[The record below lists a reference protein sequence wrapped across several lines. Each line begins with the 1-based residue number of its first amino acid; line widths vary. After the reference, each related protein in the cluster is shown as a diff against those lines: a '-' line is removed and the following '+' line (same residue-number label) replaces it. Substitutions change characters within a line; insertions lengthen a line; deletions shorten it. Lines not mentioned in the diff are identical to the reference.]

1 MSADIARAREQF
13 RARNMAA
20 VIDARK
26 RIEAFRSQAMATFEK
41 TKKEREKVITEVAQ
55 TLNYTVRDVQ
65 TRHELVRRR
74 LRQESVRR
82 DVHVRVSRSLG
93 ALSDF
98 LNMQREESIDE
109 QKLLAAIA
117 DPAISGSSADKRR
130 KASVSDL
137 IISAQK
143 QLIQQSEFINVAA
156 HELRTPIMPILAYA
170 EILESSMSGRSVE
183 LEAIKRNAV
192 RLQRL
197 AENILNV
204 ARIDSK
210 TLSLRREVFELN
222 LFVEEIISEKRAT
235 TMVDLKFE
243 PSAEEVV
250 VSADRERIAQVTS
263 NLLDNAIKFTSE
275 GQVVVSV
282 KRGEGE
288 AVIQV
293 ADNGPGIDPN
303 MFQVLFT
310 KFGARSQGGTGLGL
324 FICKGIVEAHGGKI
338 SAKNRGEY
346 GSGGALFEFTLP
358 LDSKFV
364 TAANDQDPA
373 GVRPPDAVDARGAF
387 Q

>member
-1 MSADIARAREQF
+1 MSSPSISRAREEF

-20 VIDARK
+20 VKNAQE
-26 RIEAFRSQAMATFEK
+26 RIEQFRRDALSTFEK
-41 TKKEREKVITEVAQ
+41 TKKERERVILEVAQ
-55 TLNYTVRDVQ
+55 TLNYTVTDVQ
-65 TRHELVRRR
+65 KRHELVRRR

-98 LNMQREESIDE
+98 LKMQREETIDE

-117 DPAISGSSADKRR
+117 DPAISGSTADKKR
-130 KASVSDL
+130 KASVSEL

-170 EILESSMSGRSVE
+170 EILESSMNGKSEE
-183 LEAIKRNAV
+183 LEAIKRNAI

-210 TLSLRREVFELN
+210 TLSLRKVTFDLN
-222 LFVEEIISEKRAT
+222 IFVEEIISEKRAT
-235 TMVDLKFE
+235 KMVDIHFE
-243 PSAEEVV
+243 PSVEETII
-250 VSADRERIAQVTS
+250 SADRERIAQVVS
-263 NLLDNAIKFTSE
+263 NLLDNAIKFTSKGE
-275 GQVVVSV
+275 VLVSV
-282 KRGEGE
+282 RQVEGE
-288 AVIQV
+288 AVVQV
-293 ADNGPGIDPN
+293 RDDGPGIDPD
-303 MFQVLFT
+303 MFQMLFT

-338 SAKNRGEY
+338 SAKNMREY

-358 LDSKFV
+358 LDTVKLTPTADSV
-364 TAANDQDPA
+364 TT
-373 GVRPPDAVDARGAF
+373 
-387 Q
+387 